1 MKRILSLILTA
12 VMLIS
17 FASCSSADSS
27 ETQPDT
33 ALTTAETAA
42 TKPQSK
48 LLDNYKTFSGV
59 VLMTKNGKTVF
70 EKAEGVQ
77 NTDTGKPIKIDTLFC
92 VGSVAKQFTAAAVL
106 TLQQDGKLSVEDK
119 LSKYYPDYEYG
130 DDLSLWHLLSMRSG
144 IREFYDIE
152 YIDGA
157 FTELPAGELRETV
170 TNDNSVR
177 ENREALEE
185 WLLEQPLEFEPDT
198 EFEYSNSN
206 YFLLARIVEKVS
218 GKNYYDYLREKI
230 INPLGM
236 KHTFFID
243 EVDFEKVPNLAA
255 PTVNP
260 ETVYVGVTMGLGDMI
275 SNAYDIDKWLTS
287 FRTNKI
293 LTKESLQLM
302 TTDYTD
308 DDEDHYGFGVRII
321 GGGLFHTGAITTYE
335 TMAYTDIKN
344 GINVFAVTN
353 DDPDETYSVVDMVW
367 ELLDEKGYGVT

>member
-1 MKRILSLILTA
+1 
-12 VMLIS
+12 
-17 FASCSSADSS
+17 
-27 ETQPDT
+27 
-33 ALTTAETAA
+33 
-42 TKPQSK
+42 
-48 LLDNYKTFSGV
+48 
-59 VLMTKNGKTVF
+59 
-70 EKAEGVQ
+70 
-77 NTDTGKPIKIDTLFC
+77 
-92 VGSVAKQFTAAAVL
+92 
-106 TLQQDGKLSVEDK
+106 
-119 LSKYYPDYEYG
+119 
-130 DDLSLWHLLSMRSG
+130 MRSG

-236 KHTFFID
+236 KHTFFVD
-243 EVDFEKVPNLAA
+243 EVDFKNVPNLAA

-260 ETVYVGVTMGLGDMI
+260 ETVHVGVTMGLGDMI

-308 DDEDHYGFGVRII
+308 DDEDHYGFGIRIT